1 MTLKEMREIEMTK
14 AIKKYATIVE
24 AAKVLDISTR
34 TLLNHKIKFKLKSG
48 EMKDLKPKNMFSIFD
63 MDTNDYL
70 YTGRNSETE
79 RECLESYLMYRDN
92 EYWGDEYPKN
102 LSKAIKKEPK
112 ENILEDMN
120 FCNFIL
126 REHINKN

>member
-1 MTLKEMREIEMTK
+1 
-14 AIKKYATIVE
+14 
-24 AAKVLDISTR
+24 
-34 TLLNHKIKFKLKSG
+34 
-48 EMKDLKPKNMFSIFD
+48 
-63 MDTNDYL
+63 
-70 YTGRNSETE
+70 
-79 RECLESYLMYRDN
+79 MYRDN